1 MGLLDYVFALLILF
15 AIIFLPLF
23 LKQYPRPEKSE
34 ELPSSF
40 VNVHQDTSQTNCN
53 NNRFFQNKN
62 VAWLDDA
69 STIKVAVNLH
79 VTYASEHGIVIE
91 TDINISAYH
100 PKNGLI
106 YGYCHYYATE
116 STLYTYKINRAI
128 DIESNE
134 DVTDRLRSF
143 LRKNRV
149 RSSDIINQ

>member
-1 MGLLDYVFALLILF
+1 MGLLDYIFALLMLF

-23 LKQYPRPEKSE
+23 FKQCPHPEKNE

-40 VNVHQDTSQTNCN
+40 VDVHQDSSLINFN
-53 NNRFFQNKN
+53 NNRSFQNRN

-69 STIKVAVNLH
+69 STIKVEANLH

-91 TDINISAYH
+91 TNINISAYH

-116 STLYTYKINRAI
+116 STLYTHKINRAI

-149 RSSDIINQ
+149 RTSDIINK